1 MRTPRIQLV
10 LTYATLFAL
19 VLFVGFP
26 LLWMVTSSL
35 KTGPELFTSPPRIIP
50 TSLTLEWY
58 REVLLRT
65 SAPAFFWNS
74 LLIATA
80 TTAISITVGTL
91 GGYSMTR
98 FRYPGRNLFMFTS
111 LLSYVFPA
119 ILLFVP
125 IFVLLNSLS
134 LIDSKTGVVLSHIVV
149 TMPLSLWMLRSFF
162 LSIPRELDEAAWVD
176 GASYFQAFILVIL
189 PLALPGIFST
199 AVIVFIMSWNEF
211 LFASVIGTS
220 TANKTLP
227 VGISEFITSFDIRWG
242 EIMALGTLAT
252 LPVVIFF
259 TFIQRYF
266 LQGVTSGAVKG

>member
-1 MRTPRIQLV
+1 MKASRYQLV
-10 LTYATLFAL
+10 LTYATLIAL

-26 LLWMVTSSL
+26 LFWMVVSSL
-35 KTGPELFTSPPRIIP
+35 KTGPELFTSPPQIIP
-50 TSLTLEWY
+50 STLTLEWY

-65 SAPAFFWNS
+65 NAPAFFLNS

-80 TTAISITVGTL
+80 TTAITISIGTL

-98 FRYPGRNLFMFTS
+98 FRFPGRNLFMFTS

-125 IFVLLNSLS
+125 IFVMLNSLKM
-134 LIDSKTGVVLSHIVV
+134 IDSKIGVVVSHIVV

-176 GASYFQAFILVIL
+176 GATYFQAFTRVIL

-242 EIMALGTLAT
+242 EIMALGTIAT
-252 LPVVIFF
+252 LPVVVIF

-266 LQGVTSGAVKG
+266 LEGVTAGAVKG

>member
-1 MRTPRIQLV
+1 MKASRYQLV
-10 LTYATLFAL
+10 LTYATLLAL

-26 LLWMVTSSL
+26 LFWMVVSSL
-35 KTGPELFTSPPRIIP
+35 KTGPELFTSPPQIIP
-50 TSLTLEWY
+50 STLTLEWY

-65 SAPAFFWNS
+65 NAPAFFLNS

-80 TTAISITVGTL
+80 TTAITISIGTL

-98 FRYPGRNLFMFTS
+98 FRFPGRNLFMFTS

-125 IFVLLNSLS
+125 IFVMLNSLK
-134 LIDSKTGVVLSHIVV
+134 LIDSKIGVVVSHIVV

-176 GASYFQAFILVIL
+176 GATYFQAFTRVIL

-242 EIMALGTLAT
+242 EIMALGTIAT
-252 LPVVIFF
+252 LPVVVIF

-266 LQGVTSGAVKG
+266 LEGVTAGAVKG